1 MPNFYCEYCGIYL
14 KHSSPFGRKQHSR
27 GKKHIYNKVEFY
39 SQFLIEFQQQHEC
52 NVNDKFNVDFREP
65 DACIAKWKQHW
76 GWDATKAGATSSID
90 GRWASTIEVHAAT
103 LGRNGS
109 SSNA

>member
-39 SQFLIEFQQQHEC
+39 SQFLIEFQQQHERTYC
-52 NVNDKFNVDFREP
+52 LPNYVYSLLLFYRK
-65 DACIAKWKQHW
+65 
-76 GWDATKAGATSSID
+76 
-90 GRWASTIEVHAAT
+90 
-103 LGRNGS
+103 
-109 SSNA
+109 

>member
-39 SQFLIEFQQQHEC
+39 SQFLIEFQQQHERTY
-52 NVNDKFNVDFREP
+52 FQMM
-65 DACIAKWKQHW
+65 CINYLF
-76 GWDATKAGATSSID
+76 I
-90 GRWASTIEVHAAT
+90 
-103 LGRNGS
+103 
-109 SSNA
+109 

>member
-27 GKKHIYNKVEFY
+27 GKKHIYNKIEFY

-52 NVNDKFNVDFREP
+52 KINN
-65 DACIAKWKQHW
+65 
-76 GWDATKAGATSSID
+76 
-90 GRWASTIEVHAAT
+90 
-103 LGRNGS
+103 
-109 SSNA
+109 SNNI